1 MHSRYYGGVLG
12 AQREESA
19 RAHGASNCKRPAAG
33 TQIRTVLKSGDSFGE
48 EVALGVSADYRVT
61 VSAIEPCQ
69 LFLIEKA
76 RDDTDTRRHETQ
88 VYTYRD
94 KTNSNMSS
102 TLTPSTRRSPPEK
115 QTFHDDVCSVLL

>member
-12 AQREESA
+12 AQREEYA
-19 RAHGASNCKRPAAG
+19 RTHGASNCKLPAAG
-33 TQIRTVLKSGDSFGE
+33 TQVRTVLKSGDSFGE

-61 VSAIEPCQ
+61 VKAIEPCQ

-94 KTNSNMSS
+94 KTNSNCS
-102 TLTPSTRRSPPEK
+102 TLTTSTRRSPPE
-115 QTFHDDVCSVLL
+115 